1 MEADFPPMIRFCR
14 KTSVLLLLC
23 FIAVSIHASELFV
36 APAGSDSNDGTAR
49 SPFAT
54 ITYASTMARPGDT
67 VRIKAGVYSEHVR
80 IGTSGAAGLPVS
92 YVAEAGA
99 IVDGSNITLSDG
111 DGDGLFLV
119 SGQSH
124 VIVDGI
130 TIRNTN
136 HHGITV
142 SAGNDSNNVSDITIR
157 NCVTRNTDGAGIIVY
172 GTYPFVKYQLS
183 NVLVEDNDVIA
194 PQQGRFNGNNRW
206 HEDITVGG
214 GVENFIIRGNHVDAM
229 KTDEWN
235 GGPLGIDAKD
245 GVRNGKIYN
254 NHVENIPSQGIYVD
268 GGKDGAYNIEIYQNR
283 VHDIFGYGI
292 IVGAEEAGRVD
303 NIKIYNNIV
312 YDTGWSGVLVDDYL
326 RVAGPPQEKTG
337 IHIFNNTLQS
347 TGFKDTWTGGIQAA
361 SGTSGKVFN
370 NIIDTDNPLA
380 VAQGN
385 YVVTHNCIHGD
396 RSETG
401 ETGSNVVEG
410 SPEFIDAANADFHLQ
425 AGSPCIDAGISAAA
439 PGTDFD
445 GNLRPSGNAHDAGAY
460 EFTQSAS
467 ALLNLPANQWYQ
479 LSLPAEPPGNA
490 QTVKAVFGD
499 DLSGNYGSDWIVY
512 AYDPGNNAYVDVGL
526 NSKLSQG
533 VGYWI
538 IQKSGSTATIDMPTG
553 SSRTP
558 VEAANRC
565 AGNTSCY
572 RLPLVTRS
580 GSRQWN
586 LSGHPLANSVTLDRT
601 RVVSSASSGPCAT
614 GCTLA
619 QASSANILQNRL
631 WHFDGAVYQQLSGN
645 ALLAP
650 WAGFWVAALGAADA
664 GLRLEIPVQ

>member
-1 MEADFPPMIRFCR
+1 MIRFCQ
-14 KTSVLLLLC
+14 KTSTLLLLS
-23 FIAVSIHASELFV
+23 FFAVSIHASELFV
-36 APAGSDSNDGTAR
+36 APAGSDSNDGTAN

-54 ITYASTMARPGDT
+54 ITHASTLARPGDI

-80 IGTSGAAGLPVS
+80 IGTSGAAGRPVS

-99 IVDGSNITLSDG
+99 IVDGSNITLSRA
-111 DGDGLFLV
+111 DGDGLLLV

-124 VIVDGI
+124 IIVDGI

-142 SAGNDSNNVSDITIR
+142 SAGNDSNTVSNITIR

-172 GTYPFVKYQLS
+172 GTYPFVRYQLS
-183 NVLVEDNDVIA
+183 NILVENNDVIA

-268 GGKDGAYNIEIYQNR
+268 GGKDGAYNIEIYQNL
-283 VHDIFGYGI
+283 VHDIYGYGI

-312 YDTGWSGVLVDDYL
+312 YDTGWSGILVDDYIDPL
-326 RVAGPPQEKTG
+326 RAEGPPQAKTN
-337 IHIFNNTLQS
+337 IHIVNNTLQS
-347 TGFKDTWTGGIQAA
+347 TGFRDSWSGGIQAA
-361 SGTSGKVFN
+361 GRTSGKVIN
-370 NIIDTDNPLA
+370 NIIDSNNPLA
-380 VAQGN
+380 VADGS
-385 YVVTHNCIHGD
+385 YEVTHNCINGD
-396 RSETG
+396 RSATG
-401 ETGSNVVEG
+401 ETGSNHVEG
-410 SPEFIDAANADFHLQ
+410 SPGFINAASADFHLL
-425 AGSPCIDAGISAAA
+425 AGSPCIDAGTSTGA
-439 PGTDFD
+439 PDTDFD
-445 GNLRPSGNAHDAGAY
+445 GNSRPSGNGHDAGAY
-460 EFTQSAS
+460 EFTQSGL
-467 ALLNLPANQWYQ
+467 ALLNLPPNQWRQ
-479 LSLPAEPPGNA
+479 VSLPATPPAHAN
-490 QTVKAVFGD
+490 TVQAVFGD
-499 DLSGNYGSDWIVY
+499 DLSGNYGSDWIVFS
-512 AYDPGNNAYVDVGL
+512 YDAGTNAYVDVGV
-526 NSKLSQG
+526 NGELSQG
-533 VGYWI
+533 SGYWV
-538 IQKSGSTATIDMPTG
+538 IQKSGSTATIDMPSG

-558 VEAANRC
+558 VQTSNNC
-565 AGNTSCY
+565 AGTRSCY
-572 RLPLVTRS
+572 PLPLVTRS

-619 QASSANILQNRL
+619 QASNANILQNRL
-631 WHFDGAVYQQLSGN
+631 WHFDGAVYQALSGN
-645 ALLAP
+645 AVLTP

-664 GLRLEIPVQ
+664 GLQLEIPVR